1 MRIWTAIGTVG
12 LALATL
18 GAGPCDDGGS
28 DPAAV
33 DAAAAQQAVATLDA
47 MDQMSGVLATVVDDV
62 DPTDTPEAAAAF
74 AAGHVVAALS
84 PAGCV
89 TAAGDPGDSAH
100 ETFTF
105 AGCDG
110 PFALTGVSGALSVYY
125 SLAVGGGI
133 KIEVLSSS
141 LVIAGRTHA
150 SVHGTGSYVKS
161 GAARRLTVD
170 VNVEASDPLHY
181 AGMVISSWDEGAAC
195 RSLDGVFTSSVGGNR
210 AWTATAADLV
220 RCAGGC
226 PESGATLSFV
236 EEAPG
241 TGKVSL
247 GFGGG
252 AEATWTAEDGATGTV
267 PLPCGH

>member
-1 MRIWTAIGTVG
+1 MRMWTAIGTVG

-18 GAGPCDDGGS
+18 GAGPCDDGGGGS
-28 DPAAV
+28 GDA
-33 DAAAAQQAVATLDA
+33 DAAAAKQAVATLDA
-47 MDQMSGVLATVVDDV
+47 MDQLSGVLATFVDDV
-62 DPTDTPEAAAAF
+62 DPAATPEAAAAF
-74 AAGHVVAALS
+74 AAGHVVAAWS

-89 TAAGDPGDSAH
+89 SAAGDPNDPAH
-100 ETFTF
+100 ETFSF

-110 PFALTGVSGALSVYY
+110 PFALTGVSGAIDVFY

-133 KIEVLSSS
+133 RIEVSSAA
-141 LVIAGRTHA
+141 LVVAGRTHA
-150 SVHGTGSYVKS
+150 TVTGTGSYVKS

-170 VNVEASDPLHY
+170 VNAEASDPLHY
-181 AGMVISSWDEGAAC
+181 AGMAISSWDEGAAC
-195 RSLDGVFTSSVGGNR
+195 RSLDGVWTSSVGGDP

-226 PESGATLSFV
+226 PESGATLTFV
-236 EEAPG
+236 EEPPA

-247 GFGGG
+247 GFEGG
-252 AEATWTAEDGATGTV
+252 AEATWTAEDGASGTV